1 MASPTRSS
9 PLHLSHPSHRHVL
22 LQREEILES
31 RRRRK
36 VQLEAMLHDAEER
49 LAQHHSGSK
58 ILTDEEIKAL
68 EKKADIFSRKL
79 ETMRDDLDDR
89 EIERIIAREKL
100 RNERLAERRKRDE
113 L

>member
-1 MASPTRSS
+1 MCWLR
-9 PLHLSHPSHRHVL
+9 L
-22 LQREEILES
+22 LLLLLLPQREEILES

-49 LAQHHSGSK
+49 LDQHRKGQK
-58 ILTDEEIKAL
+58 ILTDDEVKAL
-68 EKKADIFSRKL
+68 EKKADIFGRKL

-89 EIERIIAREKL
+89 EIERIMAREKL

>member
-1 MASPTRSS
+1 M
-9 PLHLSHPSHRHVL
+9 
-22 LQREEILES
+22 ES

-49 LAQHHSGSK
+49 LEQHNSGKK
-58 ILTDEEIKAL
+58 ILTDDEVKAL
-68 EKKADIFSRKL
+68 EKKADIFTRKL

-89 EIERIIAREKL
+89 EIERIMAREKL